1 MFSGS
6 NIAGDYYQE
15 ENKIKYVVQVPVAL
29 YNNDTL
35 GKDFMDAPF
44 LKIWQDHNSAN
55 K

>member
-15 ENKIKYVVQVPVAL
+15 ENKIKYVVQVAVAL

-35 GKDFMDAPF
+35 VVKDLMDAPF
-44 LKIWQDHNSAN
+44 FKI
-55 K
+55 